1 MVRLAD
7 RYAWWFLLLT
17 LAIAAAAWLIS
28 QDHIRVLAVLV
39 VATPCPLILAVPVA
53 IMSGMSRTA
62 RNGVLVKNG
71 GTLEHLAKVKTAILD
86 KTGTL
91 THGSAAIV
99 DIRTTGATI
108 SGDDVLRLAAS
119 LDQASGHVVAA
130 TLIEAARQRGL
141 ALSPPTDVHETPGVG
156 LEGMVEGKS
165 VVVGGNS
172 YVHRRSGGDDP
183 HTLHDGLRP
192 EVMTV
197 AVAVDGVLGGVIVLE
212 DPIRAD
218 AGALLSSLRA
228 GGIERIVLASGDRA
242 EIAEAVAA
250 ALDVDAAYGEL
261 TPSQKVSIVKEEQS
275 RASVLMVGDG
285 INDAP
290 ALAAADVGVAMGAR
304 GAAASSESAGV
315 VLLVDEIGP
324 LAKAIAIA
332 KRTRGIA
339 LQSVYA
345 GLGLSLAGMV
355 FAAFGYLTPVQG
367 ALLQEAIDV
376 AVILNA
382 LRALR

>member
-1 MVRLAD
+1 
-7 RYAWWFLLLT
+7 
-17 LAIAAAAWLIS
+17 
-28 QDHIRVLAVLV
+28 
-39 VATPCPLILAVPVA
+39 
-53 IMSGMSRTA
+53 
-62 RNGVLVKNG
+62 
-71 GTLEHLAKVKTAILD
+71 
-86 KTGTL
+86 
-91 THGSAAIV
+91 
-99 DIRTTGATI
+99 
-108 SGDDVLRLAAS
+108 
-119 LDQASGHVVAA
+119 
-130 TLIEAARQRGL
+130 
-141 ALSPPTDVHETPGVG
+141 
-156 LEGMVEGKS
+156 
-165 VVVGGNS
+165 
-172 YVHRRSGGDDP
+172 
-183 HTLHDGLRP
+183 
-192 EVMTV
+192 MTV

-250 ALDVDAAYGEL
+250 ALGVDAAYGEL

-290 ALAAADVGVAMGAR
+290 ALAAADVGVAIGAR

-324 LAKAIAIA
+324 LAKAITIA

>member
-1 MVRLAD
+1 
-7 RYAWWFLLLT
+7 
-17 LAIAAAAWLIS
+17 
-28 QDHIRVLAVLV
+28 
-39 VATPCPLILAVPVA
+39 
-53 IMSGMSRTA
+53 
-62 RNGVLVKNG
+62 
-71 GTLEHLAKVKTAILD
+71 
-86 KTGTL
+86 
-91 THGSAAIV
+91 
-99 DIRTTGATI
+99 
-108 SGDDVLRLAAS
+108 
-119 LDQASGHVVAA
+119 
-130 TLIEAARQRGL
+130 
-141 ALSPPTDVHETPGVG
+141 
-156 LEGMVEGKS
+156 
-165 VVVGGNS
+165 
-172 YVHRRSGGDDP
+172 
-183 HTLHDGLRP
+183 
-192 EVMTV
+192 
-197 AVAVDGVLGGVIVLE
+197 VLGGVIVLE

-218 AGALLSSLRA
+218 ASALLSSLRA

-242 EIAEAVAA
+242 GIAEAVAA
-250 ALDVDAAYGEL
+250 ALGVDAAYGEL

-324 LAKAIAIA
+324 LAKAITIA

-367 ALLQEAIDV
+367 ALLQEAIDI